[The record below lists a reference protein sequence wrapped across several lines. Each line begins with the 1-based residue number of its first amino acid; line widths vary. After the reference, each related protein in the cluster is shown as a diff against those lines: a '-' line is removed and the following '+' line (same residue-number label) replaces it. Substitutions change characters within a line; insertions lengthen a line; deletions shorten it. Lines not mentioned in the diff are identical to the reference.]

1 MEKDKYLTKVIM
13 AFGDSL
19 TWGSDPVAGGRHRYE
34 DRWPSVLEAGLGAGH
49 RVIPEG
55 LGGRTTAF
63 DDLTAAFERN
73 GARALP
79 MLLATHAP
87 LDLVAIML
95 GANDLK
101 AFISPT
107 HHGAVAGMARLVEI
121 IRQFPYSWGMK
132 APRVM
137 LVAPPH
143 FRDCANGNGP
153 QSGRIIAES
162 QRLAPGY
169 KALAK
174 AQGCGFF
181 DAASVARAS
190 DVDGV
195 HLDAANT
202 RAIGAALIGPV
213 RAMLSS

>member
-1 MEKDKYLTKVIM
+1 MAYEIM

-19 TWGSDPVAGGRHRYE
+19 TWGTNPVEGGRHRFE
-34 DRWPSVLEAGLGAGH
+34 DRWPNVLGAELGPDY
-49 RVIPEG
+49 RIIAEG
-55 LGGRTTAF
+55 LGGRTSAF
-63 DDLTAAFERN
+63 DDMTAAFDRN

-79 MLLATHAP
+79 MLLATHSP
-87 LDLVAIML
+87 LDLVIIML

-107 HHGAVAGMARLVEI
+107 IHGAVAGMTRLVEI
-121 IRQFPYSWGMK
+121 IRQFPYSWGMQ

-137 LVAPPH
+137 IVAPPH
-143 FRDCANGNGP
+143 FCNRANGEGP
-153 QSGRIIAES
+153 QSGRLVEQSLLLSGAY
-162 QRLAPGY
+162 R
-169 KALAK
+169 ALAE

-181 DAASVARAS
+181 DAATVARAS

-202 RAIGAALIGPV
+202 RAIGAALVGPV
-213 RAMLSS
+213 RKMLA

>member
-1 MEKDKYLTKVIM
+1 MTQTIM

-19 TWGSDPVAGGRHRYE
+19 TWGTNPVAGGRHRYE
-34 DRWPSVLEAGLGAGH
+34 DRWPTVLGTALGPRF

-55 LGGRTTAF
+55 LGGRTSAF
-63 DDLTAAFERN
+63 DDHTAAFERN

-87 LDLVAIML
+87 LDLVIIML

-101 AFISPT
+101 SFISPMAE
-107 HHGAVAGMARLVEI
+107 GAFAGMARLVEI
-121 IRQFPYSWGMK
+121 VRSFPYSWEMT
-132 APRVM
+132 APRVL

-143 FRDCANGNGP
+143 FCDQTTGEGP
-153 QSGRIIAES
+153 QSGRIIAQS
-162 QRLAPGY
+162 QRLAAGY
-169 KALAK
+169 AALAQ

-181 DAASVARAS
+181 DAAAVAQAS
-190 DVDGV
+190 PVDGL

-202 RAIGAALIGPV
+202 RAIGAALAEPV
-213 RAMLSS
+213 RALLG